1 MVPQLAS
8 IAAILFTTLIYLVG
22 NGLLGVLIPVRA
34 HMAGF
39 STLAIGIIGSAY
51 FAGFVIG
58 CFTGPRWL
66 ARVGHIRTFAVSA
79 GLAAAATLVMS
90 ILVSVPAWILMRAL
104 FGFAAANMYMVLES
118 WLNDRARNDT
128 RGSLFASYLSVNFAG
143 IMIGQLLFA
152 TARPESFVLFNFAT
166 IFYALC
172 LIPVGLTEL
181 KQPAPAPVPK
191 LRPIRLYRISPVGVA
206 GCIAVGLA
214 NNAVWTMAPVYAQ
227 AQGLSSGWIALYMC
241 AFTLGGTLV
250 QVPVGRLSDRMDRR
264 YVIAGTCL
272 MAASAGILIALFGG
286 HSRGVLLASIGAF
299 GILML
304 PLYGLS
310 IAHAN
315 DRIPREAFVES
326 SATLLLI
333 NSIASVLG
341 PTFAATVMDIW
352 GAPSLFFFTA
362 SVHLAMLAFTVLR
375 LRRKEAPTGEFRE
388 RFEPVPHESSPSSLT
403 LDPRSPEKTELAD
416 S

>member
-8 IAAILFTTLIYLVG
+8 IAAILFATLIYLVG

-34 HMAGF
+34 HMEGF

-66 ARVGHIRTFAVSA
+66 ARVGHVRTFAVSA
-79 GLAAAATLVMS
+79 GITAAATLAMS
-90 ILVSVPAWILMRAL
+90 IVVSVPAWIAMRML
-104 FGFAAANMYMVLES
+104 FGMAAANMYMVLES
-118 WLNDRARNDT
+118 WLNDRARNET
-128 RGSLFASYLSVNFAG
+128 RGSIFASYLSVNFG
-143 IMIGQLLFA
+143 GLMIGQLLFA
-152 TARPESFVLFNFAT
+152 TARPESFVLFSMAT

-172 LIPVGLTEL
+172 LIPVGLTDL
-181 KQPAPAPVPK
+181 KQPVPAPVPT
-191 LRPIRLYRISPVGVA
+191 LRPLRIFRISPVGVA

-214 NNAVWTMAPVYAQ
+214 NNAVWTMGPVYAQ
-227 AQGLSSGWIALYMC
+227 AEGLSSGSIALFMV

-272 MAASAGILIALFGG
+272 LAATAAILIALFGG
-286 HSRGVLLASIGAF
+286 HGRGAMLAGIGGF
-299 GILML
+299 GVLML

-315 DRIPREAFVES
+315 DRIPRNAFVEC

-341 PTFAATVMDIW
+341 PTLAATVMDIF
-352 GAPSLFFFTA
+352 GAPSLFLFTA
-362 SVHLAMLAFTVLR
+362 AVHIAMLGFTLVR
-375 LRRKEAPTGEFRE
+375 LRHKEAPTGEFRD
-388 RFEPVPHESSPSSLT
+388 RFEPVPHESSPTSLE
-403 LDPRSPEKTELAD
+403 LDPRGPEKVA
-416 S
+416 